1 MSFFRPHKS
10 KPRQFNYIPRHYD
23 PVKEERDRRRKEL
36 HGTSSEDDEEIY
48 TPGKYIRT
56 QRDARDAAREE
67 SMNGGSPKIRN
78 MAIMMIIIALFAL
91 IIVPRFITFF
101 DMVRE
106 EKEAEKAKQEQMRK
120 EVEFT
125 DKKIEFTEE
134 LEGIDNIDD
143 VQIFMQGQTEKE
155 AWQRS
160 VNVSFEGEDMRDLR
174 FEVFNILSEEM
185 KDCDP
190 KEVEAAF
197 QAIEDPKRWLEE
209 HRAKSAK

>member
-23 PVKEERDRRRKEL
+23 PVKEEREQRRKEL

-67 SMNGGSPKIRN
+67 SMNGSSPKIRN

-101 DMVRE
+101 DMVRTE
-106 EKEAEKAKQEQMRK
+106 NEAKKAAEAEKQRR
-120 EVEFT
+120 
-125 DKKIEFTEE
+125 IEFTEE
-134 LEGIDNIDD
+134 HEGIDNIDD

-185 KDCDP
+185 KDYDP